1 MKDIMWSFDDSQPR
15 FRHEKWR
22 EVFERQLS
30 TTPISIQS
38 ADPLFS
44 LPLGEQS
51 EKFTY
56 WLEAEAVWERFH
68 SLSQISVLEGKDL
81 TVSGWNAKDRSVADA
96 EIAYQKQG
104 FRGSGGP
111 GCGENRERRSR
122 TTWSHC
128 LGFLHC
134 NSGSTAQGRRL
145 TTVLASSRLPYLC
158 SARPLLS
165 PTPHHGDS
173 FRILVLHSSASRA
186 CRDVHH

>member
-30 TTPISIQS
+30 TTPFSIQS

-56 WLEAEAVWERFH
+56 WLKAEAVWDRFH
-68 SLSQISVLEGKDL
+68 SLSQISVLEGEEL
-81 TVSGWNAKDRSVADA
+81 TVSDRNADDRSMADV
-96 EIAYQKQG
+96 ETAYQKKG

-111 GCGENRERRSR
+111 GCGEDRERRSS
-122 TTWSHC
+122 TTWPHC
-128 LGFLHC
+128 LGFLHR
-134 NSGSTAQGRRL
+134 NPRSTAQGRRL
-145 TTVLASSRLPYLC
+145 TTAQHQDCYSHVLRGSC
-158 SARPLLS
+158 
-165 PTPHHGDS
+165 
-173 FRILVLHSSASRA
+173 LVRHCIVRVLN
-186 CRDVHH
+186 